1 MSTVRAKRPDGFTLI
16 ELLVVIAII
25 AVLIGLLLPAVQK
38 VREAAA
44 RMSCTNN
51 LKQVGLALH
60 NFHDNYGGLPPSSVI
75 AGDNMTALGYRLN
88 TGHGFFTVVLPF
100 LEQANTVRDYNKDDD
115 WFGPTNRAV
124 ITRPLKILQC
134 PSVGTAD
141 RIDPGVTLSNGQMIP
156 AACIDYGA
164 VSDIDPEPSSTEV
177 GPLRAAGLIDN
188 LPNSVCRGSIAR
200 PRITKMTEIQDGTSN
215 SILVSEDAA
224 QPDRWQK
231 IGPRPD
237 LGRATGGPWASYN
250 NRIIVDGR
258 NADGSGSF
266 GPCAI
271 NCSNNDEIFSFHPGG
286 AQFLM
291 ADGSVHFIRESI
303 SIRLIAR
310 LICPADG
317 FVVSTADF

>member
-1 MSTVRAKRPDGFTLI
+1 MRAARENRREGFTLI

-60 NFHDNYGGLPPSSVI
+60 NFHDSYGGLPPSSVLS
-75 AGDNMTALGYRLN
+75 GDDMSALGFKPG
-88 TGHGFFTVVLPF
+88 TGHGFFTVVFPF
-100 LEQANTVRDYNKDDD
+100 LEQANAVRDYNKADD
-115 WFGPTNRAV
+115 WFGPTNREV
-124 ITRPLKILQC
+124 ITRHVKVLQC
-134 PSVGTAD
+134 PSAPRNPRLD
-141 RIDPGVTLSNGQMIP
+141 EGVTLSSGQMIP
-156 AACIDYGA
+156 AACIDYGP

-177 GPLRAAGLIDN
+177 GPLRAAGLIDP
-188 LPNSVCRGSIAR
+188 LPNNVCRGSIAR
-200 PRITKMTEIQDGTSN
+200 PRITKLTEIQDGTSN

-231 IGPRPD
+231 IGARPD
-237 LGRATGGPWASYN
+237 LARATGGPWASYN

-271 NCSNNDEIFSFHPGG
+271 NCSNNDEIFAFHQGG
-286 AQFLM
+286 ANFLL
-291 ADGSVHFIRESI
+291 ADGSVHFIKESI

-317 FVVSTADF
+317 YVVSPVDF

>member
-1 MSTVRAKRPDGFTLI
+1 MRSARAKRGEGFTLI

-60 NFHDNYGGLPPSSVI
+60 NFHDSQGGLPPSAVLT
-75 AGDNMTALGYRLN
+75 GDDMSALGYRVG
-88 TGHGFFTVVLPF
+88 TGHGFFTVVLPYM
-100 LEQANTVRDYNKDDD
+100 EQGNTVKDYNKADD
-115 WFGPTNRAV
+115 WHGVTNREV
-124 ITRPLKILQC
+124 ITRHIKTLQC
-134 PSVGTAD
+134 PSVPRAD
-141 RIDPGVTLSNGQMIP
+141 RMDNVDLGGGQTTP
-156 AACIDYGA
+156 AACIDYGP
-164 VSDIDPEPSSTEV
+164 VSDIDPEPNSTSV
-177 GPLRAAGLIDN
+177 GPLRNAGLIDP
-188 LPNSVCRGSIAR
+188 LPNNVCRGSIAR
-200 PRITKMTEIQDGTSN
+200 PRITKLTEVQDGTSN

-237 LGRATGGPWASYN
+237 LGRATGGIWASYN

-258 NADGSGSF
+258 APDGSGSF

-271 NCSNNDEIFSFHPGG
+271 NCSNNDEIFAFHPGG
-286 AQFLM
+286 AMFLL
-291 ADGSVHFIRESI
+291 ADGSVHFIKETV
-303 SIRLIAR
+303 SIRTIAR

-317 FVVSTADF
+317 FVVSSADF